1 MTGPFQFTRFPGRLA
16 AALRGVRHLLRTS
29 ANARIHLLA
38 TIVVASLGLWL
49 KLSRNDWSWII
60 AAVGLVWCA
69 EGFNSAIE
77 TLANRVS
84 REHDALI
91 GQAKD
96 LAAGAVLLAALAA
109 AAIGLLVFV
118 PRLLAL

>member
-1 MTGPFQFTRFPGRLA
+1 MTDPFQFTRFPGRLA
-16 AALRGVRHLLRTS
+16 AALRGVQHLLRTC

-38 TIVVASLGLWL
+38 TVVVTGLGLWL
-49 KLSRNDWSWII
+49 QLSRNDWLWII
-60 AAVGLVWCA
+60 GAVGLVWSA

-77 TLANRVS
+77 TLADRLS

-109 AAIGLLVFV
+109 AIIGLLVFV